1 MLEVGV
7 AMESS
12 ATKAGRQ
19 LQMDSGHMTLPRS
32 NIYDRSMRV
41 R

>member
-12 ATKAGRQ
+12 AAKT
-19 LQMDSGHMTLPRS
+19 RS
-32 NIYDRSMRV
+32 SVADGLWTYDV
-41 R
+41 AEI